1 MKQLII
7 AEKPSVATDLAKAL
21 GVNSKTNDHYED
33 DSTIISS
40 ALGHLVELFMP
51 DDFDKNLKTWRL
63 RNLPIIP
70 ESFQL
75 KPITKTRKKFQ
86 DLKKASIP

>member
-40 ALGHLVELFMP
+40 ALGLLVISLACGCGESPAPVSPPACYTRLELG
-51 DDFDKNLKTWRL
+51 DRVTSVGSSASLEEVRLK
-63 RNLPIIP
+63 
-70 ESFQL
+70 F
-75 KPITKTRKKFQ
+75 
-86 DLKKASIP
+86 AA